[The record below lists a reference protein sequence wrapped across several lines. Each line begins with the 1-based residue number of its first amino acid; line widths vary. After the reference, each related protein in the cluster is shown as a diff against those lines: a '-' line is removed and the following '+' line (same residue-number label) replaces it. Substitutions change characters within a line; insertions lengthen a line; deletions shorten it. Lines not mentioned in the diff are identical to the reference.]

1 MLDASSLIMQENL
14 TKQITSYLLGVLGG
28 TAKIDDIREEEIPS
42 TLREILDPV
51 VQGIQ
56 ALHGAEDKAHKT
68 AESLRNVT
76 VQVDHSAEEIETAAQ
91 GMATASKNTAAV
103 IHNNERI
110 VLALHQKLQAI
121 GSTLQEIQQISY
133 QTNLLALN
141 AAIEAA
147 RAGEHGRGFAV
158 VADEVRNLSNRV
170 RASTE
175 DIVSGISD
183 LQEQGQEISRHNQEL
198 QSNASQV
205 LTFVDSLQ
213 GKAHGMRIMTTLMQF
228 DATAE
233 THGHFV
239 DVALIESEK
248 GSAAIAPQE
257 LPLPTDYHQCRLG
270 KWYDGDGRKNFGRL
284 AEFALLETPHR
295 EIHELSASVLEAAR
309 SGDRMA
315 VESFR
320 AKLKSARQAFVQQLV
335 MLANAI
341 RLIE

>member
-1 MLDASSLIMQENL
+1 MQETL
-14 TKQITSYLLGVLGG
+14 ATQITAYLLGIMGS
-28 TAKIDDIREEEIPS
+28 TAKVDLTREEELPF
-42 TLREILDPV
+42 TLQEILDPV
-51 VQGIQ
+51 VQRIQ
-56 ALHGAEDKAHKT
+56 VMQGAEDKAHKT

-76 VQVDHSAEEIETAAQ
+76 VQVDHSAEEIESAAQ
-91 GMATASKNTAAV
+91 GMAIASKNTATV

-121 GSTLQEIQQISY
+121 GSILQEIQQISY

-175 DIVSGISD
+175 DIDAGISA
-183 LQEQGQEISRHNQEL
+183 LQEQGQEIAKHNQEL
-198 QSNASQV
+198 QDHASNV
-205 LTFVDSLQ
+205 LSFVESLQ
-213 GKAHGMRIMTTLMQF
+213 GKAHSMRIMTTLMQF

-248 GSAAIAPQE
+248 GGAAISAQE
-257 LPLPTDYHQCRLG
+257 LPLPVDYHQCRLG
-270 KWYDGDGRKNFGRL
+270 KWYDGAGRQNFGHL
-284 AEFALLETPHR
+284 TEFAPLEKPHR
-295 EIHELSASVLEAAR
+295 EIHELSVAILEAAHRGDTLALGSLQIKLR
-309 SGDRMA
+309 SAREA
-315 VESFR
+315 FLQQL
-320 AKLKSARQAFVQQLV
+320 AKLAD
-335 MLANAI
+335 AI
-341 RLIE
+341 RLID